1 MESADASAAS
11 DLPEVAR
18 ALTRLLDDAHLA
30 VPDDMAK
37 VVARAAAAIDAHVV
51 IYLVEYDQRNL
62 VRLSEPRKDEI
73 DKISLEGTV
82 PGRVFR
88 ELRPQVVERDG
99 RRRVWVPLIDGT
111 ERLGVLGL
119 TVADDRDVEAPQW
132 RDAFRW
138 FATLTAHLLAAKAP
152 FGDALEMARR
162 EIPRTLAAELL
173 WQLLPPLTFGTDG
186 FVVTCVLEP
195 AAQVAG
201 DAFDYAVSTD
211 KADLAMFDGTGHDLT
226 SGLVTSVAIAANR
239 NGRRNGAPL
248 QDRVRLIDETIGS
261 QFGHERFVT
270 GVQAELDRSS
280 GMLRYVNSGHPVPL
294 LIRRGK
300 VVKRLSDGRRPLLGL
315 NRPEVPVAE
324 EQLEPGDW
332 LVLYT
337 DGVTEAR
344 DPAGSE
350 FGERRLVDFLER
362 AVAAEQPPP
371 ETLRRLVHSILSH
384 QNDVLQDDATVLLA
398 QWRTGAEDA
407 FFAE

>member
-1 MESADASAAS
+1 MDTRAGSV
-11 DLPEVAR
+11 LPEVAS

-30 VPDDMAK
+30 VPDAMGT
-37 VVARAAAAIDAHVV
+37 VVARAAAALDAQVA

-62 VRLSEPRKDEI
+62 VRLSEPARNEI
-73 DKISLEGTV
+73 DKVSLEGTV

-99 RRRVWVPLIDGT
+99 RRRVWMPLIDGT
-111 ERLGVLGL
+111 ERLGVLAL

-132 RDAFRW
+132 RNAFRW
-138 FATLTAHLLAAKAP
+138 FATLTAHLLAAKSSL
-152 FGDALEMARR
+152 GDALEVTRR
-162 EIPRTLAAELL
+162 ERPRTLAAELL
-173 WQLLPPLTFGTDG
+173 WQLLPSLTFGTDG

-201 DAFDYAVSTD
+201 DAFDYAVSTE
-211 KADLAMFDGTGHDLT
+211 KADLAIFDGTGHDLT
-226 SGLVTSVAIAANR
+226 SGLVTSVAIAASR
-239 NGRRNGAPL
+239 NGRRNGASL
-248 QDRVRLIDETIGS
+248 QERVRLTDETIGS

-270 GVQAELDRSS
+270 GVHAELDRSS
-280 GMLRYVNSGHPVPL
+280 GLLRYVNSGHPVPL

-315 NRPEVPVAE
+315 GRADVPVGE

-332 LVLYT
+332 LLLYT

-344 DPAGSE
+344 DPAGTV
-350 FGERRLVDFLER
+350 FGEARLVDFLER
-362 AVAAEQPPP
+362 AVAADQPPP
-371 ETLRRLVHSILSH
+371 ETLRRLVHAILAH

-398 QWRTGAEDA
+398 QWRTGTEDV
-407 FFAE
+407 FFAD